1 MPELPEVEVTRL
13 GLSEAIVGK
22 RVDAAAV
29 RCKKLRG
36 PLPPF
41 ERILPGLTLAG
52 IERRAKYLI
61 WRFEDGKGKPAG
73 WLVLH
78 LGMTGSWRIWEV
90 PAPPP
95 TRHEHVDIVFGRVL
109 VRYTDPRRFGSMLW
123 FEQDP
128 HALPPLSALGPEPFD
143 SELTD
148 ERFYE
153 SLRKSRRAI
162 KEELLS
168 GRSVVGCGNIY
179 ACEALFRAGI
189 HPARPAGR
197 ISRVR
202 ASRLLTSIREVL
214 SEAIA
219 AGGSTLRDF
228 HGANGETGYFAL
240 QTSVYAREGKP
251 CAQCGAAIKRIV
263 QGARSTF
270 YCPRCQK

>member
-13 GLSEAIVGK
+13 GLSTAIVGK

-29 RCKKLRG
+29 RCVKLRQRMP
-36 PLPPF
+36 PLG
-41 ERILPGLTLAG
+41 RILPGLTLQA

-61 WRFEDGKGKPAG
+61 WRFVDDAGKSAG

-95 TRHEHVDIVFGRVL
+95 ARHEHVDIVFGRVL
-109 VRYTDPRRFGSMLW
+109 VRYTDPRRFGSMMW
-123 FEQDP
+123 FESDP
-128 HALPPLSALGPEPFD
+128 YGQPPLSELGPEPFD
-143 SELTD
+143 VELTD
-148 ERFYE
+148 ERFFE
-153 SLRKSRRAI
+153 ALKKGRRAI
-162 KEELLS
+162 KQELLS
-168 GRSVVGCGNIY
+168 GRCVVGCGNIY

-189 HPARPAGR
+189 HPGRPADR
-197 ISRVR
+197 ISKPR
-202 ASRLLTSIREVL
+202 AQRLLACIRAVL

-228 HGANGETGYFAL
+228 HGANGEDGYFAL

-251 CAQCGAAIKRIV
+251 CTNCGTDIRRIL

-270 YCPRCQK
+270 YCPRCQR